1 MFINKARHVLPSI
14 LLTLA
19 TLQGCASIAG
29 DSSYPVAVSSTP
41 PGANFEVADKRGTVL
56 HEGQT
61 PAVVV
66 LPSSDGYFKGQTYSF
81 TFRREGF
88 ADHRVELDSTISGWY
103 WGNILLGGV
112 IGMLIVDPLTGA
124 MYKLPQDVTV
134 ELEGQR
140 RPHASAAASADLSIA
155 SIEDLTPAQRE
166 RLIPLH

>member
-1 MFINKARHVLPSI
+1 MFTNKARQVMPLI

-29 DSSYPVAVSSTP
+29 DSSYPVAVSTTP
-41 PGANFEVADKRGTVL
+41 PGATFEVADKRGKVV
-56 HEGQT
+56 HQGQT

-66 LPSSDGYFKGQTYSF
+66 LPSSDGYFKGQTYTL

-88 ADHRVELDSTISGWY
+88 TDHTVELDSKISGWY

-112 IGMLIVDPLTGA
+112 IGMLVVDPLTGA
-124 MYKLPQDVTV
+124 MYKLPDDVKV
-134 ELEGQR
+134 KLDAPRAAQ
-140 RPHASAAASADLSIA
+140 ASAASSADLRVA

-166 RLIPLH
+166 RLVPLH